1 MERYSIAV
9 GTITYAIK
17 GRDML
22 RDMGISAHLTR
33 KTGHSG
39 SAGCGYSIVI
49 DGNLTKSKNALE
61 GAGIKI
67 FQINKI

>member
-1 MERYSIAV
+1 MESYSIAV

-17 GRDML
+17 GRDLL
-22 RDMGISAHLTR
+22 RDLGIRAHLTR
-33 KTGHSG
+33 KTGHNG

-49 DGNLTKSKNALE
+49 SGNLERAKNALE

-67 FQINKI
+67 LQINKM

>member
-17 GRDML
+17 GRDLL
-22 RDMGISAHLTR
+22 RDLGISAHLTR
-33 KTGHSG
+33 KMSQNGN
-39 SAGCGYSIVI
+39 AGCGYSIVI
-49 DGNLTKSKNALE
+49 EGNLTKSKSALE
-61 GAGIKI
+61 DAGIKI